1 MNITSINRSF
11 LGGFLI
17 KLPQVT
23 DELLRLFKDKK
34 SLTQTE
40 ITKSIP
46 NAELKDIKYALRRL
60 REKGVIKRVPNLK
73 DMRRIYYQVAT
84 RDEFIMSSHIL
95 TNEEI
100 SFFQE
105 ILGDLF
111 EYW

>member
-11 LGGFLI
+11 LGVFLF
-17 KLPQVT
+17 KLPPVT
-23 DELLRLFKDKK
+23 VELLQLFKVKK

-73 DMRRIYYQVAT
+73 DMRKVYYQVAT
-84 RDEFIMSSHIL
+84 RDEFIKSSHLL

-100 SFFQE
+100 SLFQE
-105 ILGDLF
+105 ILRDSF

>member
-1 MNITSINRSF
+1 MNIISINRSF
-11 LGGFLI
+11 LGGFLF
-17 KLPQVT
+17 KLTQIA
-23 DELLRLFKDKK
+23 DELLRLFKVKK

-40 ITKSIP
+40 ITKSFP

-60 REKGVIKRVPNLK
+60 REKGVIKRLPNLK
-73 DMRRIYYQVAT
+73 DMRRVYYQVAT
-84 RDEFIMSSHIL
+84 RDEFIKSSNIL

-111 EYW
+111 DNW